1 MYQIKWMQV
10 QPFRYMFLEVLFPV
24 LSLFLEMMVL
34 FLREVLHYLLPLLLL
49 SLVPPTLYNIH
60 QSHLHEWRGGLHRR
74 VRATEWWGG
83 YSMAAVDLC
92 CEKTGDK
99 IYNILFSLEG
109 VLFVHYF
116 KKVITGENN
125 RCFDKVLFQNVLWS
139 TLLKGAFA
147 TEWKIWKS

>member
-60 QSHLHEWRGGLHRR
+60 QSHLHE
-74 VRATEWWGG
+74 
-83 YSMAAVDLC
+83 
-92 CEKTGDK
+92 
-99 IYNILFSLEG
+99 
-109 VLFVHYF
+109 
-116 KKVITGENN
+116 
-125 RCFDKVLFQNVLWS
+125 
-139 TLLKGAFA
+139 
-147 TEWKIWKS
+147 